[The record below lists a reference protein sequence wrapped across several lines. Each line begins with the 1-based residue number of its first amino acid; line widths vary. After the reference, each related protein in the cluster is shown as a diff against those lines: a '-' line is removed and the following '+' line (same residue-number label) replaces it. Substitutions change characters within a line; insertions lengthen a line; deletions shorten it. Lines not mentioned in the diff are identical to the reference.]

1 MDAVEFVEE
10 RRRMFAVSA
19 GEYSLFDMNTRAED
33 VVKAD
38 AVLRSLPNDLPYK
51 GSVRRVLMQAATV
64 DAAPIVWCKK
74 CKFWAPG
81 KSRRGFFEDC
91 VLKQGC
97 MPADGFCRYG
107 VRKE

>member
-1 MDAVEFVEE
+1 MRLIDADE
-10 RRRMFAVSA
+10 A
-19 GEYSLFDMNTRAED
+19 
-33 VVKAD
+33 
-38 AVLRSLPNDLPYK
+38 LRGLSDDLPYK
-51 GSVRRVLMQAATV
+51 DSVRRVLMQAATV

-91 VLKQGC
+91 VLKQVC

-107 VRKE
+107 ERKEDSGG